1 MIEKWRERAIEV
13 LNLCNKN
20 KKYIAMNK
28 ENQWT
33 IYSNKPKLYRDDG
46 WGWNGEFPIHISDF
60 IDMIPAPNWEESLIE
75 RLEVIDSKA
84 LNQEKDE

>member
-28 ENQWT
+28 QNQWT
-33 IYSNKPKLYRDDG
+33 IYSNKPKLYKDDG
-46 WGWNGEFPIHISDF
+46 CGWSGEFPICLFSRICVWLTKKVYR
-60 IDMIPAPNWEESLIE
+60 I
-75 RLEVIDSKA
+75 
-84 LNQEKDE
+84 